1 VGVNVALVGL
11 GHWGRNH
18 LQALLNL
25 KAEGIV
31 GEIVLCDA
39 RKEYTKKIAD
49 MHSLVFEPSFER
61 VLASESIDAVEI
73 VTPTDSHYDLGMKAL
88 EANKDVFI
96 EKPLAYTVTEC
107 NKLIALSEKK
117 ARILMVGHIF
127 RFHSAVEKLKEL
139 LSKQYFGRVF
149 SLSIRRQAIR
159 VPRPEMGVLHAL
171 AIHDV
176 DLACYLF
183 EDCAPISISAFA
195 QSFYRSYPDESV
207 FLILE
212 FPDSKL
218 AKIESSWLNPVGSK
232 IRTLELVGSRRS
244 AFIDFLKPDSLTIYE
259 DYVDNNGE
267 SLVFVGEGSRT
278 MKTESAMP
286 LDREL
291 RHFVEC
297 VINRTVPLTPGEVGR
312 DAVSIIEKALKSINL
327 GTPQGFD

>member
-1 VGVNVALVGL
+1 
-11 GHWGRNH
+11 
-18 LQALLNL
+18 L
-25 KAEGIV
+25 KAEGLV

-39 RKEYTKKIAD
+39 RKEYAKKIAD
-49 MHSLVFEPSFER
+49 MHSLVFESNFEKIL
-61 VLASESIDAVEI
+61 VSESIDAVEI

-127 RFHSAVEKLKEL
+127 RFHPAVEKLKEL
-139 LSKQYFGRVF
+139 LSKQYFGRIF

-183 EDCAPISISAFA
+183 EESNPISISAFA
-195 QSFYRSYPDESV
+195 QSFYRSYPDEST
-207 FLILE
+207 FLA
-212 FPDSKL
+212 DSKL
-218 AKIESSWLNPVGSK
+218 AKIDSSWLNPVGSK

-259 DYVDNNGE
+259 DYIDNNGG
-267 SLVFVGEGSRT
+267 SPVFVGEGSRT

-286 LDREL
+286 LDREV

-297 VINRTVPLTPGEVGR
+297 VINRAVPLTPGEVGR